1 MSPSEPLLVHVA
13 YPDIEKLVDVSRVP
27 AIDPRIEMTV
37 TSYVESMELRTA
49 KRLGPDAPGLA
60 EMAPPL
66 DDDYRDALARA
77 EVMFC
82 LDAPLDLPA
91 LAPNLRWIQAV
102 GSGVGQFAASRLDEG
117 DITLTNAAGVGA
129 PSIAEFV
136 VGMIVAAWK
145 DFPALA
151 ELQRQKKW
159 ESRYGRLIMGSTVGI
174 VGLGAIGAAVAQRI
188 KPFGVEV
195 LAIRRR
201 YEPGMTAPDVDE
213 LFGPDVAARGA
224 RAQRHR
230 RARGGGHSG
239 DREPHRRGGA
249 GGDEAGRGVRERRRA
264 APWSTSP
271 RSSPRSSPAICAPA
285 AIDVAR
291 EEPMPPDAALWDAPN
306 LLFSPHSSASQDRYF
321 DMVFD
326 LFVDNLG
333 RYVAGEPLR
342 NVIDQSKGY

>member
-1 MSPSEPLLVHVA
+1 MSTTEPLLVQIA
-13 YPDIEKLVDVSRVP
+13 YPDIEKLVDVTRVP
-27 AIDPRIEMTV
+27 AIDPRIEMVV
-37 TSYVESMELRTA
+37 TSYVENMELRTA

-82 LDAPLDLPA
+82 LDAPLNLPA

-102 GSGVGQFAASRLDEG
+102 GSGVGQFAASRLEDG

-136 VGMIVAAWK
+136 IGMIVAAWK

-151 ELQRQKKW
+151 ELQRARKW
-159 ESRYGRLIMGSTVGI
+159 ESHYGRLIMGSTVGVI
-174 VGLGAIGAAVAQRI
+174 GLGAIGAAVAQRV

-195 LAIRRR
+195 LAIRRSF
-201 YEPGMTAPDVDE
+201 EPGMTAPNVDE
-213 LFGPDVAARGA
+213 LFGPDALHEVLARSDTVVLAAAGTPETENLIGEAELAAMRPGSVFVNVARGTMVDEPA
-224 RAQRHR
+224 LIAALESGHLRA
-230 RARGGGHSG
+230 
-239 DREPHRRGGA
+239 
-249 GGDEAGRGVRERRRA
+249 
-264 APWSTSP
+264 
-271 RSSPRSSPAICAPA
+271 A

-306 LLFSPHSSASQDRYF
+306 LIFSPHSSPSQDRYF

-326 LFVDNLG
+326 LFIDNLG
-333 RYVAGEPLR
+333 RYVAGESLR
-342 NVIDQSKGY
+342 NVIDLSKGY

>member
-27 AIDPRIEMTV
+27 AIDPRVEMTV

-60 EMAPPL
+60 GMAPPL

-82 LDAPLDLPA
+82 LDAPLDLPT

-159 ESRYGRLIMGSTVGI
+159 ESLYGRLIMGSTVGI

-188 KPFGVEV
+188 KPFSVEV

-201 YEPGMTAPDVDE
+201 YEPGMSAPNVDE
-213 LFGPDVAARGA
+213 LFGPDSLHEVLARSDTVVLAAAGTPETENLIGEAELAAMKPGAVFVNVARGTMVDEPA
-224 RAQRHR
+224 LIAALESGHLRA
-230 RARGGGHSG
+230 
-239 DREPHRRGGA
+239 
-249 GGDEAGRGVRERRRA
+249 
-264 APWSTSP
+264 
-271 RSSPRSSPAICAPA
+271 A

-291 EEPMPPDAALWDAPN
+291 DEPMPPDAALWDAPN

>member
-1 MSPSEPLLVHVA
+1 MSSSEPLLVQIA

-27 AIDPRIEMTV
+27 AVDPRIEMVV
-37 TSYVESMELRTA
+37 TSYVENMELRTA

-66 DDDYRDALARA
+66 DDDYRDALAREPRSCSA
-77 EVMFC
+77 STRR
-82 LDAPLDLPA
+82 LNLPV

-102 GSGVGQFAASRLDEG
+102 GSGVGQFAASRLDDG

-151 ELQRQKKW
+151 ELQRQRKW
-159 ESRYGRLIMGSTVGI
+159 ESHYGRLIMGSTVGI
-174 VGLGAIGAAVAQRI
+174 IGLGAIGAAVAQRI

-201 YEPGMTAPDVDE
+201 FEPGMTAPNVDE
-213 LFGPDVAARGA
+213 LFGPDSLHECP

-230 RARGGGHSG
+230 RARSCRHAG
-239 DREPHRRGGA
+239 DREPDRGGGA
-249 GGDEAGRGVRERRRA
+249 RGDEAGVGVRERRARHDGRRA
-264 APWSTSP
+264 RAH
-271 RSSPRSSPAICAPA
+271 RR
-285 AIDVAR
+285 AR
-291 EEPMPPDAALWDAPN
+291 VRP
-306 LLFSPHSSASQDRYF
+306 SARRRDRC
-321 DMVFD
+321 
-326 LFVDNLG
+326 
-333 RYVAGEPLR
+333 RT
-342 NVIDQSKGY
+342 